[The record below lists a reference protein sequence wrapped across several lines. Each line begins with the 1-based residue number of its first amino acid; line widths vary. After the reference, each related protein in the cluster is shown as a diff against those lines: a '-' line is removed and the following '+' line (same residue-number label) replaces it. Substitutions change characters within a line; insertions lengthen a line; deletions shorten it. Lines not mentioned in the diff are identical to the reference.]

1 MRIIEE
7 HFIDN
12 FDDLKN
18 LCWGGALDTLK
29 DIENADKEEEFM
41 QYLEEA
47 FCDDEEITDTSI
59 NDYIHYESDE
69 IYETLGLDENGK
81 LIEEEEE
88 EEE

>member
-7 HFIDN
+7 HSIDN

-47 FCDDEEITDTSI
+47 FIDDEEITDTSI

-81 LIEEEEE
+81 LIEEEGI
-88 EEE
+88 